1 MTWSEEDANEH
12 RWKVILMG
20 DLCSR
25 GLWWLCWLSEE
36 PVHVAHESVEL
47 VILLMSRIAM
57 TQSFHTQ
64 SLSSGMGL
72 VINQPF
78 SLLIAPG

>member
-1 MTWSEEDANEH
+1 MTWSEEDADEH
-12 RWKVILMG
+12 RWKVVLTG
-20 DLCSR
+20 DLCSS

-36 PVHVAHESVEL
+36 PVHVAHESVKL
-47 VILLMSRIAM
+47 VILLMSRITM

-64 SLSSGMGL
+64 PLSSGMGL

>member
-1 MTWSEEDANEH
+1 
-12 RWKVILMG
+12 MG
-20 DLCSR
+20 ELCSS
-25 GLWWLCWLSEE
+25 GQGWLCWLSEE
-36 PVHVAHESVEL
+36 PSHVAHESVEL
-47 VILLMSRIAM
+47 VVLLMRRIAL